1 MAYKKKKWSHGK
13 VKRKVYPQHKGWV
26 YVLSNPAYDNPIKV
40 KVGYTDR
47 PVERRIEEL
56 EWARRQR
63 F

>member
-40 KVGYTDR
+40 KVDILID
-47 PVERRIEEL
+47 PLKEEL
-56 EWARRQR
+56 RN
-63 F
+63 